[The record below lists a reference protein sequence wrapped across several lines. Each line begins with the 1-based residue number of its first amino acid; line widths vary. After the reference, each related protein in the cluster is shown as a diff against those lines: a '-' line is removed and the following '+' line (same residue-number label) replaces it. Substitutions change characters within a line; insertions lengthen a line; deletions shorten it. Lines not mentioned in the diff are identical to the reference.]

1 MMPVESGDKMT
12 ATVDLSR
19 NVPRLGLNRSEV
31 ALAIGVSVNTVDL
44 MVEEGYLPNPRKWH
58 TRKVWL
64 VAEIAAAMT
73 EWPEDGNLK
82 RKDVADDDSWEMS
95 A

>member
-1 MMPVESGDKMT
+1 MESGDNMGT
-12 ATVDLSR
+12 TVDLTR
-19 NVPRLGLNRSEV
+19 NVPRLGLNKSEV

-44 MVEEGYLPNPRKWH
+44 MVEEGFLPKPRKWH

-64 VAEIAAAMT
+64 VAEVATAMS
-73 EWPEDGNLK
+73 EWPEDGIPK
-82 RKDVADDDSWEMS
+82 QREDADDGDDWRAS

>member
-1 MMPVESGDKMT
+1 MNT
-12 ATVDLSR
+12 TVDLSR

-31 ALAIGVSVNTVDL
+31 AMAIGVSANTVDL
-44 MVEEGYLPNPRKWH
+44 MVEEGYLPKPRKWH

-64 VAEIAAAMT
+64 VSDIVTAMAS
-73 EWPEDGNLK
+73 WPEDGIP
-82 RKDVADDDSWEMS
+82 RQREDADDSDDWRAS

>member
-1 MMPVESGDKMT
+1 MT

-44 MVEEGYLPNPRKWH
+44 MVEEGYLPKPRKWH

-73 EWPEDGNLK
+73 EWPEDGIAK
-82 RKDVADDDSWEMS
+82 HREDVDDGDDWRAS

>member
-1 MMPVESGDKMT
+1 MESGDDVSG
-12 ATVDLSR
+12 TVDLSR

-44 MVEEGYLPNPRKWH
+44 MVEEGFLPKPRKWH
-58 TRKVWL
+58 SRKVWL
-64 VAEIAAAMT
+64 VAEIAAAMS
-73 EWPEDGNLK
+73 EWPEEGFEQ
-82 RKDVADDDSWEMS
+82 RKGAGGEDWSMS

>member
-1 MMPVESGDKMT
+1 MT
-12 ATVDLSR
+12 GTTIDLSR

-31 ALAIGVSVNTVDL
+31 AVALGVSANTVDV
-44 MVEEGYLPNPRKWH
+44 MVEEGFLPRPRKWH

-64 VAEIAAAMT
+64 VSDILTAMAA
-73 EWPEDGNLK
+73 WPEDGILVK
-82 RKDVADDDSWEMS
+82 REEDADDSDDWRAS